1 MKNSFLFCFVSMF
14 IVAGS
19 MMAAD
24 KTVSEDVIKLNQVGY
39 YPQQEKVIVVEGTK
53 VGSVVL

>member
-14 IVAGS
+14 MVAGN
-19 MMAAD
+19 MAAAD
-24 KTVSEDVIKLNQVGY
+24 KTISEDVIKLNQVGY